1 MEIEIID
8 YEPRYK
14 EDFKRMNMEWISK
27 YFEIEPL
34 DLRQLNHPEE
44 YIISNGGRIYFAK
57 LENEIVG
64 TVALKKVNDTVF
76 ELSKMGVSPNYQGK
90 GIGKKLGQQLIEDAR
105 DLGCKLLFL
114 ESNQKLIPAI
124 NLYKKLGFIE
134 VPIGNSPYSRADFRA
149 EINF

>member
-14 EDFKRMNMEWISK
+14 DDFRSLNIEWISK
-27 YFEIEPL
+27 YFEVEPL
-34 DLRQLNHPEE
+34 DLQQLDHPED
-44 YIISNGGRIYFAK
+44 YIISKGGRIYFAK
-57 LENEIVG
+57 SGEEIVG
-64 TVALKKVNDTVF
+64 TVALKKVSDTVF

-90 GIGKKLGQQLIEDAR
+90 GIGKKLGEHLIQEAR